1 MPGTNLI
8 LWDEFWKTCSRLLT
22 GASLESVLHVPPTTI
37 NRSSSSTTTTQTK
50 TDEEYARELQAQF
63 DAEMGV
69 TNNSISTSN
78 TAMTRNGT
86 FEQESNTTTTTSNTT
101 RTSEQETYS
110 ETENTT
116 SSSMF
121 GSTFTLYHYNA
132 LLGGTLSTL
141 RVTRLSAEEVVGMSS
156 SSSSSQQHAIKGDL
170 EDIIHTKWP
179 YCQISWGKGQ
189 PPSID

>member
-22 GASLESVLHVPPTTI
+22 GASLESVLHVPPTNI
-37 NRSSSSTTTTQTK
+37 NQSSSSTTATQPK
-50 TDEEYARELQAQF
+50 SDEEYARELQAQF

-69 TNNSISTSN
+69 TNNSTV
-78 TAMTRNGT
+78 
-86 FEQESNTTTTTSNTT
+86 TSNTT
-101 RTSEQETYS
+101 VTSSSTFEQDNNTTTAIPNTTSKSEQETNS
-110 ETENTT
+110 TNNN

-132 LLGGTLSTL
+132 LQGGTLSTL
-141 RVTRLSAEEVVGMSS
+141 QVTRLSAEEVVGMSS

-179 YCQISWGKGQ
+179 YCQISWGNGQ